1 MFMFALGFALGWLVF
16 KRPEWASEIVNKI
29 AEKTRTGIFKF

>member
-1 MFMFALGFALGWLVF
+1 MITFILGFALGWLIF
-16 KRPEWASEIVNKI
+16 KRPDWASEILNKI